1 MLQSPGVANGESS
14 EDVPTETPPP
24 YFPQNPLSPGD
35 ERTARK
41 LKLTFYGCAVLLA
54 LGLVAMVV
62 AVVYLIRS
70 LL

>member
-1 MLQSPGVANGESS
+1 
-14 EDVPTETPPP
+14 VPTETPPP

-41 LKLTFYGCAVLLA
+41 LKLTFYGCALLLA
-54 LGLVAMVV
+54 LGLVAAVV
-62 AVVYLIRS
+62 GVVYLIRS

>member
-1 MLQSPGVANGESS
+1 
-14 EDVPTETPPP
+14 VPTETPPP

-41 LKLTFYGCAVLLA
+41 LRLTFYGCAALLA
-54 LGLVAMVV
+54 LGLVAAIVG
-62 AVVYLIRS
+62 VVYLVRS